1 MSELPI
7 KVDNAKCISCALCE
21 GACPFGSLVMEEGYP
36 HILDDCRLCGECV
49 DACPES
55 AISIKEVVK
64 EADFSDY
71 KGVLVFAEQR
81 IGKVHPV
88 AYELLGKGREL
99 ADTLGE
105 DLYAVVIGSD
115 LQYASEELAMRGADK
130 VFVFDDPALK
140 DFRDDPYSAIL
151 EGLVNEEKPS
161 IFLIGATSIGRSL
174 GPKVAACLETGLTA
188 DCTGLDIDAESRL
201 LLQTRPA
208 YGGNIMATIICTETR
223 PQMATVRYK
232 VMIEA
237 ARKPNRRGEI
247 VNKPV
252 DVSTIPDRIKILDFK
267 PVTEQMNI
275 VDAEIIVSGGKG
287 MGEPNGFGVIK
298 ELAGA
303 LGGAVGA
310 SRPTV
315 DEGWIDYPHQVG
327 LSGRTV
333 RPKLYM
339 ACGIS
344 GAVQHLAGMK
354 TSDVII
360 AINKDP
366 EAPIFKVSSLGAVGD
381 LYEVIPHLINKIKER
396 RKIG

>member
-36 HILDDCRLCGECV
+36 HILDDCSLCGECV

-64 EADFSDY
+64 ETDLSDY

-99 ADTLGE
+99 ADNLGE

-115 LQYASEELAMRGADK
+115 LQYASQELAMRGADI
-130 VFVFDDPALK
+130 VFVYDDPALK

-151 EGLVNEEKPS
+151 EGLVNEQKPS

-188 DCTGLDIDAESRL
+188 DCTGLDIDAESQL

-237 ARKPNRRGEI
+237 ARKPNRRCEI

-287 MGEPNGFGVIK
+287 MGEPNGFRVIK

-381 LYEVIPHLINKIKER
+381 LYEVIPHLIDKIKER